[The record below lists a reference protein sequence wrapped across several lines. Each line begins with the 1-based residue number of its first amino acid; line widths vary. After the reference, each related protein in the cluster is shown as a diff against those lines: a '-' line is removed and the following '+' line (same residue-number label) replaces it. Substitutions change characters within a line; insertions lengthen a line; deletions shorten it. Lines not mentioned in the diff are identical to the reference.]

1 MVKCRGVVTLGHAR
15 PKSRSLGD
23 GVIDLALWLNP
34 LDGENPSGEDLRN
47 DPAFHELERLTE
59 PQVKVVHGGH
69 NKPSS
74 ENTIPVDWPAVLD
87 KAEELRA
94 HGRDLRLL
102 VIVTRAL
109 ANEQRLAGLAHGLT
123 LIARTF
129 DQHWETMHPALRPSA
144 SPRDAALRRINAL
157 LDLQN
162 GQDGLLADLRK
173 MTFFAP
179 RPIGPISGSDL
190 EQGALDERVM
200 LLEAAS
206 GMNAAEKAALV
217 SAHGQLLNRVHSG
230 CQAQADQANA
240 EMTTLIADAQAAIT
254 ALDAVETALNVRL
267 EGGGAAV
274 PDLKRFLQ
282 RLLST
287 LERNSAIE
295 TATNGAAEPAPT
307 TAVSEMPARNG
318 HGADTMASMA
328 SYAEPSTG
336 LPDRISSR
344 DDVVKCLDLVVAF
357 YDRTEPSSP
366 IPHLARRVRRMVHMD
381 FVELMEDLA
390 PSGLKEFRLLA
401 GVPDAK
407 KTAQKDER

>member
-1 MVKCRGVVTLGHAR
+1 MVKYNRVITSRHVRFDG
-15 PKSRSLGD
+15 RSLGV
-23 GVIDLALWLNP
+23 GVIDLALWLTP

-59 PQVKVVHGGH
+59 AQTKVVHDGN
-69 NKPSS
+69 NKATSQS
-74 ENTIPVDWPAVLD
+74 TIPVDWSAVLA

-109 ANEQRLAGLAHGLT
+109 ANEEGLAGLAQGLT
-123 LIARTF
+123 LIAQTF
-129 DQHWETMHPALRPSA
+129 DQYWETMHPALRPGT

-162 GQDGLLADLRK
+162 GQDGLLANLRQ

-179 RPIGPISGSDL
+179 RAIGPIQGIDL
-190 EQGALDERVM
+190 EKGALDDRVM
-200 LLEAAS
+200 LQEAAS
-206 GMNAAEKAALV
+206 GLNAAEKAALV
-217 SAHGQLLNRVHSG
+217 GAHGQLLNRVRAG
-230 CQAQADQANA
+230 CAAQMDQANA
-240 EMTTLIADAQAAIT
+240 EMVLLIADTRAAMA
-254 ALDAVETALNVRL
+254 ALDAVETALNARL
-267 EGGGAAV
+267 DGGGAPV
-274 PDLKRFLQ
+274 PELKRFLQ
-282 RLLST
+282 RLLTT
-287 LERNSAIE
+287 LERNSA
-295 TATNGAAEPAPT
+295 AGAVANGAAKPPPPAEPAT
-307 TAVSEMPARNG
+307 PARNG
-318 HGADTMASMA
+318 HGADAMASMA
-328 SYAEPSTG
+328 SYADSSTG

>member
-23 GVIDLALWLNP
+23 GVIDLALWLDP

-69 NKPSS
+69 NQPSS
-74 ENTIPVDWPAVLD
+74 ENIIPVDWPAVLD

-123 LIARTF
+123 LVARTF
-129 DQHWETMHPALRPSA
+129 DQHWETMHPALRPGA

-162 GQDGLLADLRK
+162 GQDGLLADLRR

-179 RPIGPISGSDL
+179 RPIGPISGRDL

-200 LLEAAS
+200 LLESAS

-240 EMTTLIADAQAAIT
+240 EMTALIADAQAAIT
-254 ALDAVETALNVRL
+254 ALEAVETALNVRL
-267 EGGGAAV
+267 DGGGAAV
-274 PDLKRFLQ
+274 PELKRFLQ

-287 LERNSAIE
+287 LERNSVIE
-295 TATNGAAEPAPT
+295 AATNGAAKPT
-307 TAVSEMPARNG
+307 ATAADPEMPARNG
-318 HGADTMASMA
+318 HGADTMAS
-328 SYAEPSTG
+328 YAEPSTA

>member
-1 MVKCRGVVTLGHAR
+1 LLGV
-15 PKSRSLGD
+15 

-34 LDGENPSGEDLRN
+34 LDGENPSGGDLRN

-59 PQVKVVHGGH
+59 PQVKVVHDGN
-69 NKPSS
+69 NKAASQS
-74 ENTIPVDWPAVLD
+74 TIPVDWPAVLD
-87 KAEELRA
+87 RAQELRA

-109 ANEQRLAGLAHGLT
+109 ANEEGLAGLAQGLT

-129 DQHWETMHPALRPSA
+129 DQYWDTMHPALRPGA
-144 SPRDAALRRINAL
+144 PPRDAALRRINAL

-162 GQDGLLADLRK
+162 QEGLLANLRQT
-173 MTFFAP
+173 TFFAP
-179 RPIGPISGSDL
+179 RAIGPISGRDL
-190 EQGALDERVM
+190 EQSALDERVM

-206 GMNAAEKAALV
+206 GLNASEKAALA
-217 SAHGQLLNRVHSG
+217 SAHAQLLNRVRSG
-230 CQAQADQANA
+230 CAAQADQAGA
-240 EMTTLIADAQAAIT
+240 EMTSLIADAGAAVA
-254 ALDAVETALNVRL
+254 ALDAVEAALNARL

-274 PDLKRFLQ
+274 PELKRFLQ
-282 RLLST
+282 RLLTT
-287 LERNSAIE
+287 LERNSAAGP
-295 TATNGAAEPAPT
+295 TTNGAAKPSPQPAEPAT
-307 TAVSEMPARNG
+307 PARNG
-318 HGADTMASMA
+318 HGADTMASVA
-328 SYAEPSTG
+328 SYAEPNTG

>member
-1 MVKCRGVVTLGHAR
+1 M
-15 PKSRSLGD
+15 
-23 GVIDLALWLNP
+23 IDLALWLNP

-59 PQVKVVHGGH
+59 PQLKVVHDGR
-69 NKPSS
+69 NKPASQ
-74 ENTIPVDWPAVLD
+74 TVTPVDWPAVLD
-87 KAEELRA
+87 KAEELRS

-109 ANEQRLAGLAHGLT
+109 ANEQGLAGLAQGLT
-123 LIARTF
+123 LIAQTF
-129 DQHWETMHPALRPSA
+129 DAHWETMHPALRPNA
-144 SPRDAALRRINAL
+144 APREAALRRINAL

-162 GQDGLLADLRK
+162 GQDGLLANLRQ
-173 MTFFAP
+173 MIFFAP
-179 RPIGPISGSDL
+179 RPIGPISGRDL
-190 EQGALDERVM
+190 EQGALDDRVM
-200 LLEAAS
+200 LQEAAS
-206 GMNAAEKAALV
+206 GLNNAEKAALV
-217 SAHGQLLNRVHSG
+217 SAHGQLLNRVRTA
-230 CQAQADQANA
+230 CAAQADQANA
-240 EMTTLIADAQAAIT
+240 EMTALIGDAQAAVT
-254 ALDAVETALNVRL
+254 ALDAVDTALNVRL
-267 EGGGAAV
+267 EGSGATV
-274 PDLKRFLQ
+274 PELMRFLQ
-282 RLLST
+282 RLLTT
-287 LERNSAIE
+287 LERYSAAE
-295 TATNGAAEPAPT
+295 AATNGEAKPVPTPADPGPP
-307 TAVSEMPARNG
+307 VRNG
-318 HGADTMASMA
+318 HGAETMA
-328 SYAEPSTG
+328 SYAEPSAG

>member
-15 PKSRSLGD
+15 LKSRSLGD

-59 PQVKVVHGGH
+59 QQKKVEYQGNAKLEVAV
-69 NKPSS
+69 P
-74 ENTIPVDWPAVLD
+74 IDWSTVLT
-87 KAEELRA
+87 KAEELRP

-109 ANEQRLAGLAHGLT
+109 ANEYRLAGLAEGLT
-123 LIARTF
+123 LIAQTF
-129 DQHWETMHPALRPSA
+129 DQHWATMHPALRSGA
-144 SPRDAALRRINAL
+144 TPRDAALRRINAL
-157 LDLQN
+157 TDLQN
-162 GQDGLLADLRK
+162 SQDGLLKDLRK

-179 RPIGPISGSDL
+179 RAIGPILGEDL
-190 EQGALDERVM
+190 EKGALDERVM
-200 LLEAAS
+200 LQEAAS
-206 GMNAAEKAALV
+206 GMNATEKAALA
-217 SAHGQLLNRVHSG
+217 SAHSQLVNRVRSA
-230 CQAQADQANA
+230 CAAQIDQAGA
-240 EMTTLIADAQAAIT
+240 EMTSLFANARAAIA
-254 ALDAVETALNVRL
+254 ALEAVETALNARI
-267 EGGGAAV
+267 EGSGATV
-274 PDLKRFLQ
+274 PELKRFLQ
-282 RLLST
+282 RLLTT
-287 LERNSAIE
+287 LERNSAAGV
-295 TATNGAAEPAPT
+295 TANGAAKPVSAPAEPAAP
-307 TAVSEMPARNG
+307 VRNG
-318 HGADTMASMA
+318 NGADTMASMA

>member
-1 MVKCRGVVTLGHAR
+1 M
-15 PKSRSLGD
+15 
-23 GVIDLALWLNP
+23 IDLALWLTSF
-34 LDGENPSGEDLRN
+34 DGENPSGEDLRN

-59 PQVKVVHGGH
+59 AQIKVVHDGN
-69 NKPSS
+69 NKAASQS
-74 ENTIPVDWPAVLD
+74 TIPVDWPAVLA

-109 ANEQRLAGLAHGLT
+109 ANEEGLAGLAQGLT
-123 LIARTF
+123 LIAQTF
-129 DQHWETMHPALRPSA
+129 DQHWETMHPALRPNA

-162 GQDGLLADLRK
+162 GQDGLLANLRQ

-179 RPIGPISGSDL
+179 RAIGPIQGKDL
-190 EQGALDERVM
+190 EKGALDDRVM
-200 LLEAAS
+200 LQEAAS
-206 GMNAAEKAALV
+206 GLNAAEKAALV
-217 SAHGQLLNRVHSG
+217 SAHAQLLNRVRAG
-230 CQAQADQANA
+230 CAAQIDQANA
-240 EMTTLIADAQAAIT
+240 EMLQLIADARATIA
-254 ALDAVETALNVRL
+254 ALDAVEAALNARL
-267 EGGGAAV
+267 GGGGAPV

-282 RLLST
+282 RLLTT
-287 LERNSAIE
+287 LERNSA
-295 TATNGAAEPAPT
+295 AGAVTNGAATPMPAEPAT
-307 TAVSEMPARNG
+307 PARNG
-318 HGADTMASMA
+318 HGADAMASMA